1 MLQQKL
7 SQKLLQKLSP
17 QQIQLMKL
25 IQVST
30 AQFEQRIK
38 EELETNPALEEGDA
52 DISDSDDHQSDD
64 AIEEDFNDAEI
75 DAYLE
80 NYAEDDPAIYANNRS
95 SDDSDRMRPTI
106 AVSRTFHDYLF
117 DQLHLLRLKT
127 DREKS
132 IARQLI
138 GSIDDDGYLR
148 RDPEAIMD
156 DLLFSQNLEVSLEEI
171 KSILNRVQEFDPPGV
186 GARDLQECLILQLQ
200 SKLRQTAEDNPSFE
214 IRALAI
220 EVLSKHFKNFSRKN
234 YEKLMAQLQIDEDT
248 MKAILAEIVK
258 LNPKPASNA
267 AGNSTNDNHYIIP
280 DFIAENREG
289 EITIV
294 LNRRNSPDIQVNH
307 QYVRMLS
314 DIRNKSKDKKTP
326 TNDRQT
332 IKFIKQKL
340 DTAKWFVD
348 AIEQRKATLHS
359 VMYAILQLQYDYFKY
374 GDPLM
379 IKPMILKDVSD
390 ITGLDISTVSRVVNN
405 KYVQTEFGTKR
416 LKFFFSES
424 SQMLDGTEISTLEV
438 KNSLIEF
445 IQEENK
451 KQPFSDEQL
460 RDLLVNKGYDIARR
474 TVSKYREVLNI
485 PTAKMRRELV

>member
-25 IQVST
+25 LQVST

-52 DISDSDDHQSDD
+52 DLKENDPLDAEEPDD
-64 AIEEDFNDAEI
+64 DFNEAEI

-95 SDDSDRMRPTI
+95 ADDDEKHRPTI
-106 AVSRTFHDYLF
+106 AVTRTFHDYLF

-127 DREKS
+127 ERGKT

-148 RDPEAIMD
+148 RDTEAIMD
-156 DLLFSQNLEVSLEEI
+156 DLLFSQNMEVSEEEI
-171 KSILNRVQEFDPPGV
+171 KSVLKRVQEFDPPGV
-186 GARDLQECLILQLQ
+186 GARDLQECLILQLEA
-200 SKLRQTAEDNPSFE
+200 KLKQTEEDSDLYN
-214 IRALAI
+214 IRLLAI
-220 EVLSKHFKNFSRKN
+220 EVLSKYFKNFSRKN
-234 YEKLMAQLQIDEDT
+234 YEKLMAQLNIEEEM
-248 MKAILAEIVK
+248 MKTILAEIVK
-258 LNPKPASNA
+258 LNPKPASNIIS
-267 AGNSTNDNHYIIP
+267 STTTDNHYIIP
-280 DFIAENREG
+280 DFIAENRDG
-289 EITIV
+289 EINIV

-307 QYVRMLS
+307 QYVKMLT
-314 DIRNKSKDKKTP
+314 DIRNRSKNKKTP
-326 TNDRQT
+326 SSDRQT

-438 KNSLIEF
+438 KNSLLEF
-445 IQEENK
+445 IQDENK
-451 KQPFSDEQL
+451 KHPFSDEQL
-460 RDLLVNKGYDIARR
+460 RELLVNKGYDIARR